1 MASSTI
7 RYGKGVTK
15 EIGMDI
21 VNLKAKNVCV
31 MTDPYLAKLAPVKTT
46 VDSLTKNG
54 VKFEVYENVRVEP
67 TEER

>member
-1 MASSTI
+1 MTSSTI

-15 EIGMDI
+15 EIGMDM

-31 MTDPYLAKLAPVKTT
+31 MTDPYIVKLAPVKTT
-46 VDSLTKNG
+46 IDSLTKHG
-54 VKFEVYENVRVEP
+54 VKFDVFDNVRVEP

>member
-7 RYGKGVTK
+7 RYGKGVTR
-15 EIGMDI
+15 EIGMDM

-31 MTDPYLAKLAPVKTT
+31 MTDPHLVNMPPVKAT

-54 VKFEVYENVRVEP
+54 VKFEVFDKVRVEP
-67 TEER
+67 TESR